1 MKKAA
6 FLSLIVCLSFP
17 IQAQN
22 LAGKWI
28 FMKSKTADFEQLWLN
43 EHKVPALDGGTA
55 YITAETS
62 NPSAEYKIVSSQMP
76 CLEGMRRG
84 DSWTFHIPVK
94 HFKGGYVETD
104 LVLGTKPS
112 SPKYFIVEY
121 LDGKEWKISRSDLHP
136 VPENPALSYNVK
148 CTGDDHYHCSVTQTL
163 LFTKPVRNGELLV
176 RLRAVGDYACNGGST
191 LAPDSETG
199 VRILTYGYIGAY
211 ARLAG
216 TQAPKDTTKIGWLGN
231 SFTFVNAADFI
242 LKELAFCEGHY
253 LDLRVGTY
261 PGARFRSHLS
271 FTKSLDYITEGGY
284 DYVILQDQSTQAARY
299 GRDKQK
305 DVMDYTKTLGDVIKY
320 FTPDVKLIYEKTWA
334 FSQDNF
340 GSFGSYE
347 AFDSCATAGAGEL
360 AAKIGA
366 TVSPI
371 ADAFALVRAER
382 PDIVVY
388 STDDHHPANYGAYL
402 KACVNYL
409 TIFKTPFT
417 AKADFGLDPQT
428 CAYLREVAQRV
439 VLKVK
444 LAR

>member
-1 MKKAA
+1 MKKQTLVILAICA
-6 FLSLIVCLSFP
+6 SVLV
-17 IQAQN
+17 QAQD

-28 FMKSKTADFEQLWLN
+28 FMKSKTAQFEQMWLN

-62 NPSAEYKIVSSQMP
+62 NPSAVYKIASSQMP
-76 CLEGMRRG
+76 CLEGMQNG
-84 DSWTFHIPVK
+84 DTWTFHIPVHK
-94 HFKGGYVETD
+94 FKGGYVEVD

-112 SPKYFIVEY
+112 APKYFVVEY
-121 LDGKEWKISRSDLHP
+121 LDGKEWKLSQSDLHP

-148 CTGDDHYHCSVTQTL
+148 CTGDEHYHCSITQTL
-163 LFTKPVRNGELLV
+163 LFTKPVCRGELLV

-191 LAPDSETG
+191 LTPDSESG

-211 ARLAG
+211 SRFAG
-216 TQAPKDTTKIGWLGN
+216 TRAPKDTTKIGWFGN

-242 LKELAFCEGHY
+242 LKEIALSEGHY

-271 FTKSLDYITEGGY
+271 FKKSLEYISEGGF

-305 DVMDYTKTLGDVIKY
+305 DVMDYTKTLGDVISY
-320 FTPDVKLIYEKTWA
+320 FSPGAKLIYEKTWA
-334 FSQDNF
+334 FSQDNY
-340 GSFGSYE
+340 GGFGSYE
-347 AFDSCATAGAGEL
+347 FFDSCATAGAEEL
-360 AAKIGA
+360 AAKINA

-371 ADAFALVRAER
+371 ADAFALARAER
-382 PDIVVY
+382 PDIVIY

-409 TIFKTPFT
+409 TIFKTPFM
-417 AKADFGLDPQT
+417 AKADFALDPEK
-428 CAYLREVAQRV
+428 CKYLRELAQRV